1 MLYIIH
7 KHVYFCSASL
17 YFSLSFVT
25 AISPF
30 YNAAIVSYV
39 DTGKHR
45 FLAQDPALI
54 VNWALSIHVGRASL
68 FSASIL
74 HVHASRFLFSQSTHA
89 RRTIPGLPCP
99 LGPGLCFRWPSSA
112 AVYRGEEKKQSIF
125 YRTSFI
131 AVFLTDRY

>member
-1 MLYIIH
+1 MH
-7 KHVYFCSASL
+7 KHVYSCSASL
-17 YFSLSFVT
+17 HFSLSFFT

-74 HVHASRFLFSQSTHA
+74 HVHAVSLSVFPVHPRAENDFWSPVSPRSSGLVFSLAEQRSRLQ
-89 RRTIPGLPCP
+89 
-99 LGPGLCFRWPSSA
+99 
-112 AVYRGEEKKQSIF
+112 RGKKKQSIF